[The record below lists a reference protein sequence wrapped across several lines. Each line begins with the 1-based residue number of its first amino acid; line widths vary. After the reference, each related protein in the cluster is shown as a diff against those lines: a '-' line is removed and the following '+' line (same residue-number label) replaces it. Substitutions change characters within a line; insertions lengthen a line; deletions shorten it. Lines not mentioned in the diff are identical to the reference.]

1 MSDEQS
7 VSQED
12 FLFGYSS
19 WDSTNDCDQVEAL
32 KAAAEC
38 TYEVGM
44 SEVSNKCHKCDSE
57 FESNWS
63 IFKLISASVSISL
76 MDHNGIQGILLNFSK
91 DEIQI
96 YA

>member
-44 SEVSNKCHKCDSE
+44 SEVSNKCHKCHIHVSVKAIGA
-57 FESNWS
+57 FSN
-63 IFKLISASVSISL
+63 
-76 MDHNGIQGILLNFSK
+76 
-91 DEIQI
+91 
-96 YA
+96 

>member
-19 WDSTNDCDQVEAL
+19 WDSTNDWDQVEAL

-44 SEVSNKCHKCDSE
+44 SEVSNKCQKCNIHVSVKAIGA
-57 FESNWS
+57 FSN
-63 IFKLISASVSISL
+63 
-76 MDHNGIQGILLNFSK
+76 
-91 DEIQI
+91 
-96 YA
+96 

>member
-44 SEVSNKCHKCDSE
+44 SEVSSKCHIHVILSVKAIGA
-57 FESNWS
+57 FSN
-63 IFKLISASVSISL
+63 
-76 MDHNGIQGILLNFSK
+76 
-91 DEIQI
+91 
-96 YA
+96 